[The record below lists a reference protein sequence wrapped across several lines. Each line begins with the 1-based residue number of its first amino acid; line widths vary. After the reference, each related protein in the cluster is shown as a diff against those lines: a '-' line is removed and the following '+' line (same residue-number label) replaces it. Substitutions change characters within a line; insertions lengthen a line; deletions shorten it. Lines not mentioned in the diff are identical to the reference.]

1 MDVGIRLG
9 ESLDEGVVAIPISPA
24 ITPAIVASPQYLD
37 ARGYPK
43 VPEDL
48 KAHNCLAYR
57 FATSGA
63 IDRWRFSHTN
73 DLSRTLEYEPN
84 GNAIFN
90 DDENMIRA
98 ALNGVGLM
106 KHLDLVIEKYLQ
118 EGSLVRVLEEWCQP
132 FPGFYL
138 YVSSGENMPAKIRA
152 LIDFLIEH
160 RNQLPKFLK

>member
-1 MDVGIRLG
+1 ML
-9 ESLDEGVVAIPISPA
+9 L
-24 ITPAIVASPQYLD
+24 
-37 ARGYPK
+37 
-43 VPEDL
+43 
-48 KAHNCLAYR
+48 
-57 FATSGA
+57 
-63 IDRWRFSHTN
+63 IDGGSATN

-132 FPGFYL
+132 FPGFICMCRPERICQQRL
-138 YVSSGENMPAKIRA
+138 GR
-152 LIDFLIEH
+152 
-160 RNQLPKFLK
+160 